1 MRPRIVA
8 WLLSLA
14 LIGPAAAQAPN
25 TNAALKYWQAIGLM
39 PTLDKDQEKIVEDW
53 SKVPLDDAAKKVID
67 QSRNSV
73 TYLHRGAK
81 LDRCDW
87 APDYE
92 DGIGLLLPHLAKART
107 LARLAA
113 LHARAEFEQGHGKA
127 GGEHVLAILRL
138 GRHVQVDPIM
148 VNHLV
153 GYAIEQVAI
162 DAAAPYLPALKGQM
176 PADAAAALDRLPA
189 SPSLSGIMAQE
200 RDSFLRWTVRELK
213 AAEAKKP
220 GSWQDFWKGLFAG
233 DENPDNRRAAESART
248 VEQAVQ
254 MVEGLMPLY
263 GELEKLTTLPWKE
276 FDARYPE
283 FVRKANADSPL
294 AKAIMPAVDKV
305 GAARRRAE
313 ARLAM
318 FKAAIAVV
326 QGGPDKL
333 KEFKDPFG
341 DGPFEYRALDRGF
354 ELKSKLLF
362 RDKPVTLTVGKKA
375 E

>member
-1 MRPRIVA
+1 
-8 WLLSLA
+8 
-14 LIGPAAAQAPN
+14 
-25 TNAALKYWQAIGLM
+25 
-39 PTLDKDQEKIVEDW
+39 
-53 SKVPLDDAAKKVID
+53 
-67 QSRNSV
+67 
-73 TYLHRGAK
+73 
-81 LDRCDW
+81 
-87 APDYE
+87 
-92 DGIGLLLPHLAKART
+92 

-113 LHARAEFEQGHGKA
+113 LHARAEFEQGHWKA

-138 GRHVQVDPIM
+138 ARHVQVDPIM

-153 GYAIEQVAI
+153 GYVTEQVAI
-162 DAAAPYLPALKGQM
+162 DAAAPYLPSLKGQM

-200 RDSFLRWTVRELK
+200 KDSFLLWTVRELK
-213 AAEAKKP
+213 AAEARKP

-233 DENPDNRRAAESART
+233 DENPDNRRVAESAKT

-254 MVEGLMPLY
+254 MVESLIPVY
-263 GELEKLTTLPWKE
+263 GELEKLTALPWKE

-283 FVRKANADSPL
+283 FVRKASADNPL
-294 AKAIMPAVDKV
+294 AKVIVPAVDKV
-305 GAARRRAE
+305 AAARRRAE

-341 DGPFEYRALDRGF
+341 DGPFEYRALDNGF
-354 ELKSKLLF
+354 ELKSKLIF
-362 RDKPVTLTVGKKA
+362 KDKPVTLTVGK
-375 E
+375 